1 MVVTSRGRLQGPGLR
16 WIIWVLAVVTGC
28 AGPAPDHEEE
38 AHAVP
43 AHHPRTFRRA
53 VADIGRRGAVLT
65 AGGLD
70 DESREFQ
77 RRQLL
82 DIVRWLPELAA
93 DTELGRRAWERVNG
107 AAGSLAEGLD
117 AIADPGGQGGGRAAL
132 SAIMEEALKTLAE
145 VDASLPPEVP
155 EGETT

>member
-1 MVVTSRGRLQGPGLR
+1 MVVTSRGRPRGAGPR

-43 AHHPRTFRRA
+43 AHHPRSFRRA
-53 VADIGRRGAVLT
+53 VADIGRRGPVLT

-70 DESREFQ
+70 DESRELQ

-93 DTELGRRAWERVNG
+93 DTELGRRDWERVNK
-107 AAGSLAEGLD
+107 AAGSLAEGLE
-117 AIADPGGQGGGRAAL
+117 AIADPGKQGGSPAAL
-132 SAIMEEALKTLAE
+132 SAIMEEALKTLTE
-145 VDASLPPEVP
+145 VDGSLPPDIP

>member
-1 MVVTSRGRLQGPGLR
+1 LR
-16 WIIWVLAVVTGC
+16 IIWVLAVLTGC

-70 DESREFQ
+70 DESRELQ

-93 DTELGRRAWERVNG
+93 DTELGRLAWERVNG
-107 AAGSLAEGLD
+107 AASSLANGLESF
-117 AIADPGGQGGGRAAL
+117 ASPGEQGGDRAAL
-132 SAIMEEALKTLAE
+132 SAVMEEALRTLAA
-145 VDASLPPEVP
+145 VDASLPSDIP
-155 EGETT
+155 EGEAT

>member
-1 MVVTSRGRLQGPGLR
+1 MVLTSCCRLQGPGLR
-16 WIIWVLAVVTGC
+16 MIIWVLAVVTGC
-28 AGPAPDHEEE
+28 SGPAPDHDEE

-53 VADIGRRGAVLT
+53 VADIGRRGPPLT
-65 AGGLD
+65 AGTLD
-70 DESREFQ
+70 VESRELQ

-93 DTELGRRAWERVNG
+93 DTELGRRDWERVNEVSKTL
-107 AAGSLAEGLD
+107 AASLESF
-117 AIADPGGQGGGRAAL
+117 ADPAVQGHDSATL
-132 SAIMEEALKTLAE
+132 SAVVEEALKTLTE
-145 VDASLPPEVP
+145 VDASLPSDIP